1 MRVKLDAG
9 TIDAYCEDLKNGA
22 IFPPIDVFREKGSG
36 RCILSDGFQRLLAHI
51 HAEREEIE
59 CNIHEGGPHEALLHA
74 LGANAQ
80 HGLRRTNADKRNAVM
95 MALKDPAISALLV
108 KEIADICR
116 VTKRTV
122 NRMINEQI
130 TADPDENG
138 SQVGT
143 KSQDENDSQKP
154 TAADHRP
161 TKEPP
166 TQAEIER
173 DELRD
178 AMSLISSFPYGGEDT
193 EKLGLSQDDIK
204 HINYCI
210 DWLTEALEA
219 YVAAQYKPDADY
231 DSENR
236 MAIEQ

>member
-1 MRVKLDAG
+1 MARGVSTKLKASLPATYRIGWLDRLDMRTKVARAIVQRIAALTADAG
-9 TIDAYCEDLKNGA
+9 G
-22 IFPPIDVFREKGSG
+22 
-36 RCILSDGFQRLLAHI
+36 
-51 HAEREEIE
+51 
-59 CNIHEGGPHEALLHA
+59 
-74 LGANAQ
+74 
-80 HGLRRTNADKRNAVM
+80 ADKRNAVM

-122 NRMINEQI
+122 NRMINEQM